1 MFSDDKSPNTAPI
14 VLKKPP
20 ETTKSPD
27 GLDELFG
34 NDQQLKE
41 NETND
46 DQNNTNSNENLFDDA
61 TESLNFKPD
70 KTSQAKIIPKII
82 PKVLKRCP
90 VNAKKQEEIE
100 KELKLKR
107 EQERLDKEKSMAQ
120 KEQDYR
126 KVREKYFGAE
136 EQVSFDQEVPD
147 SQRVEGPGQILGDS
161 SEKIIGNEIVDNKT
175 EEKTILPENHNNP
188 TLDQAITTKPR
199 QPQKPGN
206 SYTTDKMNTYPFY
219 KNQNSYNT
227 INQQKKL
234 QQQQQQQQ
242 QQNNLQFDGLTNDF
256 ATMNLLT
263 QQQMLNQQQEELAQK
278 QAQIT
283 QMITAQQQNRFRGNN
298 LNANFK
304 VVIWDFLGSKS
315 LLVYVQISISE
326 ESIDRVNLLQS
337 LQLLIHLLNQRH
349 KMFLTIRP
357 LSLHSRSQQIIVNTH
372 QLIDEG

>member
-1 MFSDDKSPNTAPI
+1 MFSDEKSPNAAPT

-34 NDQQLKE
+34 NDQQPKE
-41 NETND
+41 SETHD
-46 DQNNTNSNENLFDDA
+46 DQNNNNNTNNSNENLFDDA

-70 KTSQAKIIPKII
+70 KNSQAKIIPKII

-100 KELKLKR
+100 KEMKLKR
-107 EQERLDKEKSMAQ
+107 EQERLEKEKSMAQ

-136 EQVSFDQEVPD
+136 EQVSFDQEVPE
-147 SQRVEGPGQILGDS
+147 RVEGQILGENS
-161 SEKIIGNEIVDNKT
+161 SEKIIGEVVDNNKT
-175 EEKTILPENHNNP
+175 ETEKTILPENHNP

-278 QAQIT
+278 QAQIN
-283 QMITAQQQNRFRGNN
+283 QLITAQQQSRFRGNN

-304 VVIWDFLGSKS
+304 VVIWFFFWVLEVRS
-315 LLVYVQISISE
+315 LVYVQIS
-326 ESIDRVNLLQS
+326 
-337 LQLLIHLLNQRH
+337 
-349 KMFLTIRP
+349 KY
-357 LSLHSRSQQIIVNTH
+357 
-372 QLIDEG
+372 